1 MNIAILSN
9 SYGED
14 RSGAIIG
21 QEIKKLC
28 PNASVVGA
36 SLVSLGEEYKKRGMG
51 VLFSSPPPPSGG
63 FLLKSPAGFVNDLVT
78 SSRVPFSYIARLH
91 GMRDKI
97 DRVIVVGDIMLLVLA
112 WFAFRKRMWFLAPC
126 KSDYFSP
133 HLWIEKKI
141 MKRTT
146 IQVFTHDEI
155 TAKNLRNCGI
165 SAIFLGNPMMD
176 ELEKENLYNPPED
189 KSLIGILPG
198 SRKEAYKNIKKI
210 GVIIKMLTHSYSGLH
225 FAIAVSETI
234 DKNRLRD
241 SISDINTEIDLVKD
255 AFVDV
260 VSSSKLVIS
269 LSGTASEQTAGLGIP
284 IISFIGTGPQTT
296 FNRLRGQEKLLGGC
310 LKFVEDFPD
319 GVVKEIIKLLSNERL
334 REERGRIG
342 IERMGPKGG
351 ARRIA
356 EKVLGVGRKVTGVR
370 CRA

>member
-21 QEIKKLC
+21 EEIKKLC
-28 PNASVVGA
+28 PNASVIGVP
-36 SLVSLGEEYKKRGMG
+36 LISLGEEYKKRGID

-63 FLLKSPAGFVNDLVT
+63 FLLESPVGFVNDLVT
-78 SSRVPFSYIARLH
+78 SSRVPFSYIARLRR
-91 GMRDKI
+91 MRDKI
-97 DRVIVVGDIMLLVLA
+97 DRVIVVGDIMLLLLG

-133 HLWIEKKI
+133 HLGIEKKI

-146 IQVFTHDEI
+146 IEIFTHDEL
-155 TAKNLRNCGI
+155 TANNLQHCGI

-198 SRKEAYKNIKKI
+198 SRKEAYENIKKI
-210 GVIIKMLTHSYSGLH
+210 GVVINKLTHSYPGLH
-225 FAIAVSETI
+225 FAIAVSNTI

-241 SISDINTEIDLVKD
+241 SISGINAEIDLVKN

-260 VSSSKLVIS
+260 VTSSKLVIS
-269 LSGTASEQTAGLGIP
+269 LSGTASEQTVGLGIP
-284 IISFIGTGPQTT
+284 IISFVGTGPQTT
-296 FNRLRGQEKLLGGC
+296 FNRLKGQEKLLGGC
-310 LKFVEDFPD
+310 LKFVKDFPD
-319 GVVKEIIKLLSNERL
+319 GVVKEIIKLLSNENL
-334 REERGRIG
+334 RQERGRIG

-351 ARRIA
+351 AKRIA
-356 EKVLGVGRKVTGVR
+356 EKVLGDRRKV
-370 CRA
+370 